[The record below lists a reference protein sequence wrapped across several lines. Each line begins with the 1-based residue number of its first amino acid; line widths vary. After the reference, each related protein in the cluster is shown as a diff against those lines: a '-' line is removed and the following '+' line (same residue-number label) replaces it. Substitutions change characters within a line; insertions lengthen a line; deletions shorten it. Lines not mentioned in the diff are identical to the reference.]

1 MLNYYRTWI
10 ELEDQKPFYISWQ
23 KLKWEKNICLQMENY
38 SSKIRNK
45 HYQRVSKQHIV
56 FHNKWQN
63 ISHYL
68 FCHDRKNIFSLLQ
81 PMHSLRVRDSG
92 CLSQDNVLSSQTWTF
107 SLFSVTCQYYCSA
120 ENGELLEQE
129 NQEELWQGL
138 SAIRR
143 GKRPALYLNPNPIK
157 GRPYHHDVE
166 DLNAARNAL
175 VCLSK
180 LYLNSLLSWIE

>member
-1 MLNYYRTWI
+1 MAKVEMEKKI
-10 ELEDQKPFYISWQ
+10 FIF
-23 KLKWEKNICLQMENY
+23 KWGNY
-38 SSKIRNK
+38 SSKIRDK
-45 HYQRVSKQHIV
+45 HCQRVFKQHIV
-56 FHNKWQN
+56 FNNKWQN
-63 ISHYL
+63 ISHCL

-81 PMHSLRVRDSG
+81 PMHYIPSG
-92 CLSQDNVLSSQTWTF
+92 CLSQDNVLSRQTWTF

-157 GRPYHHDVE
+157 GRPYHHDID
-166 DLNAARNAL
+166 DLNAARHVLL
-175 VCLSK
+175 VYPSSINNLIFVLIK
-180 LYLNSLLSWIE
+180 LRYNLGKCSCILCSFNVMY